1 MLFQNSRLPPST
13 KSGKEYRVVL
23 NSGNSFNGFSSRI
36 RNFIR
41 RLSIAKKIG
50 YGYSLAIGIAVCGTA
65 TGVILGDYY
74 QEKAQ
79 KQLTIANQ
87 QQHLII
93 NLKNAVGTVRS
104 HPQQLVAV
112 LGQPLEFNN
121 EIAKF
126 SGEVERVKTILSDLD
141 YFVDAN
147 PDNLATEP
155 REVKKLLKNYDT
167 NLLSYTQLVQSLWQ
181 QIEPSNTSDIE
192 TFSAQQ
198 TLLNFLQEKTAITLN
213 LRFEYLS
220 EQLTQLEEAA
230 TTQQMRSNDEFERA
244 KILRVQ
250 IITASMILSVA
261 IAVVLALITS
271 RAIARPLQAVTDVAQ
286 AVTQR
291 GNFNLQAPVTTED
304 EVGLLAT
311 SLNQLVQWVGEH
323 TKALELARQTLEQRV
338 EERTQELQTALQ
350 NLKQAQVQ
358 LIQTEK
364 MSSLGQLVS
373 GIAHEINNPIN
384 FVHGNVTYAQKY
396 AEDLVQLIEL
406 YQQEYPHPSSVIQ
419 EEIELIELDFLK
431 SDLSKIFTSMQMG
444 TERIQ
449 KIVLSLRNFSRLD
462 ESEVKSV
469 DIHEGIDNTLVILN
483 HRLKKGIEVI
493 KQYGKLPFVS
503 CYPAQLNQVFMNILA
518 NAIDALMAEE
528 ELLVKQIIVQTRKV
542 CPKYIQVAIWNNG
555 SEIPAPIKDKLFDP
569 FFTTKPIGQGTG
581 LGLTICYQIVE
592 KHRGKIEVI
601 SEPEQGTE
609 FAITLPIQREC

>member
-1 MLFQNSRLPPST
+1 MLFLNSRLPPNR
-13 KSGKEYRVVL
+13 KSRKDYRVGL
-23 NSGNSFNGFSSRI
+23 NSGNSSNGFSNQV

-50 YGYSLAIGIAVCGTA
+50 YGYSLSIGIAVFGTA

-87 QQHLII
+87 QQHLIS

-104 HPQQLVAV
+104 HPQQLIAA
-112 LGQPLEFNN
+112 LGQSLEFNK
-121 EIAKF
+121 ETAKF
-126 SGEVERVKTILSDLD
+126 SGEVERVKTLLSDLG
-141 YFVDAN
+141 YFVDSN
-147 PDNLATEP
+147 PHNLVTEAS
-155 REVKKLLKNYDT
+155 EVKKLLKNYEA
-167 NLLSYTQLVQSLWQ
+167 NLLSYTQLIQYLWQ
-181 QIEPSNTSDIE
+181 QIDPSNQVDIE

-198 TLLNFLQEKTAITLN
+198 ILLNFLQEKTAIALN
-213 LRFEYLS
+213 LRFDYLS
-220 EQLTQLEEAA
+220 EQLTQLEEGA
-230 TTQQMRSNDEFERA
+230 TTQQMRANDELERA

-250 IITASMILSVA
+250 IITASMVLSVA

-323 TKALELARQTLEQRV
+323 TKALEFARQTLEQRV

-396 AEDLVQLIEL
+396 AEDLLQLIEL

-431 SDLSKIFTSMQMG
+431 SDLLKIFASMQMG

-449 KIVLSLRNFSRLD
+449 KIVWSLRNFSRLD
-462 ESEVKSV
+462 ESEVKPV

-493 KQYGKLPFVS
+493 KQYGNLPLVS
-503 CYPAQLNQVFMNILA
+503 CYPAQLNQVFMNIIA

-542 CPKYIQVAIWNNG
+542 CPKYIQVVIWNNG
-555 SEIPAPIKDKLFDP
+555 SEIPSHIKDKLFDP

-581 LGLTICYQIVE
+581 LGLTICYQIIE

-609 FAITLPIQREC
+609 FVITLPIQREG